1 MNTLT
6 SIQQPKSYRN
16 QPRRRYSK
24 QAKLEMVEALLTSSA
39 SLAQFARAHDVHYNL
54 LSKWRR
60 EYFAGRLGAR
70 PGQIGSSA
78 ESSSLIPVTV
88 SQPIAQHSILQADH
102 NAVPANMPLVEMPD
116 TPQPSLRIVLARGEL
131 VIEGPYSQAT
141 LRTVI
146 EALQ

>member
-6 SIQQPKSYRN
+6 PIQLSKSYRN

-54 LSKWRR
+54 LTKWRR

-70 PGQIGSSA
+70 SEQIETCA
-78 ESSSLIPVTV
+78 EPQSLIPITV
-88 SQPIAQHSILQADH
+88 SQPIAQRSGPQDH
-102 NAVPANMPLVEMPD
+102 TNMPLVEMPD
-116 TPQPSLRIVLARGEL
+116 TSQSSLRIVLAKGSTTDSVPGKLTEH
-131 VIEGPYSQAT
+131 G
-141 LRTVI
+141 
-146 EALQ
+146 

>member
-6 SIQQPKSYRN
+6 PIQQSKSYRN

-54 LSKWRR
+54 LTKWRR
-60 EYFAGRLGAR
+60 EYFAGRLGAKSE
-70 PGQIGSSA
+70 QIGTSA
-78 ESSSLIPVTV
+78 EPPSLIPVTV
-88 SQPIAQHSILQADH
+88 SQPIAQCSSAQDH
-102 NAVPANMPLVEMPD
+102 TNMPLVRVQD
-116 TPQPSLRIVLARGEL
+116 KSQTSLRIVLAKGEL